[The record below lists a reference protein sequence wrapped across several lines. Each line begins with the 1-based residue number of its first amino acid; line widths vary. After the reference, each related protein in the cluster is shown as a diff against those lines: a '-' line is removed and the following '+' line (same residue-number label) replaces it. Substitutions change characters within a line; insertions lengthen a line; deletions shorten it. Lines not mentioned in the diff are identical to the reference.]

1 MLDSSNL
8 AFGGIFAGNTLDK
21 SFMVSAYKDAT
32 GTITIS
38 PPAGYTVSTDGAT
51 FGPAAT
57 ITADASFVGS
67 VVTVR
72 FSPTDSVAY
81 NGALTVAHS
90 SLTPDYGNT
99 VPNATAGTISLTGNG
114 KTIIAGT
121 PATATWPMIAGTAIV
136 FDAMTDGAISAT
148 SATLT
153 GLVGKNVANGGA
165 RFDTPDGV
173 WPAEAARNP
182 GRYVEI
188 TVPVTTGSLTLDSIA
203 AAAGSG
209 GGSNMRWD
217 IVYALTSD
225 FAAPTALGT
234 AQSGVKDT
242 LTPSTFPSLG
252 VSIAAGQTL
261 YLRVYPYNISGAA
274 SGKSLMLA
282 NVVVSAVTN

>member
-1 MLDSSNL
+1 
-8 AFGGIFAGNTLDK
+8 
-21 SFMVSAYKDAT
+21 
-32 GTITIS
+32 
-38 PPAGYTVSTDGAT
+38 
-51 FGPAAT
+51 
-57 ITADASFVGS
+57 
-67 VVTVR
+67 
-72 FSPTDSVAY
+72 
-81 NGALTVAHS
+81 
-90 SLTPDYGNT
+90 
-99 VPNATAGTISLTGNG
+99 
-114 KTIIAGT
+114 
-121 PATATWPMIAGTAIV
+121 MIAGTAIV

-148 SATLT
+148 SETLT

-182 GRYVEI
+182 GRYVEL

-217 IVYALTSD
+217 IVYALSSD

-234 AQSGVKDT
+234 ALSGVKDT

-252 VSIAAGQTL
+252 VSVAAGQTL